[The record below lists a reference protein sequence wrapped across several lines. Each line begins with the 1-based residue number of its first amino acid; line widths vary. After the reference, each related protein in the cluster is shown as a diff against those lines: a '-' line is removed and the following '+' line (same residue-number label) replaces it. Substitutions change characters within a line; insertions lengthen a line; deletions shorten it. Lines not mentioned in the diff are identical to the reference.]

1 MKNTKNLP
9 DFTPSAAMSALVNEE
24 LRQDSFYHPNL
35 AGITR
40 GGMANHYPMTIMAMQ
55 GLGANDLDI
64 ISFRDSWPRHRA
76 AIAEDLG
83 LKDVNEVTTQN
94 WRQYLGQSGKLREF
108 RRVFLQLLGQGEI
121 AEVVTQLLDA
131 MKPGLPMGLF
141 HPLIRLSFATGHGDS
156 GLIAD
161 ALAYMAIRYQDLY
174 LEEPVINP
182 EPLEQ
187 LEVEASLSTAS
198 PQVGQSW
205 LSIRQWLEKGHLP
218 GRLSR
223 KIYGGSISICEQLC
237 REQVIHQLALGTGFT
252 LDEDELTPA
261 IASICQA
268 AARLYLFE
276 PALTTLHGVT
286 SCQALAELTLRYI
299 NHENQAVYAR
309 LWRYFWLWLTALY
322 IEKGCPWLSGLFPD
336 PALEQLPETDPSN
349 SENTE
354 TKVVHSPYL
363 NSNKEQQL
371 ELVNWSSLKRL
382 ALRSQEVHVMKMI
395 YSCDWLYRHIGQE
408 SAVQLAAIK
417 ALPQG

>member
-1 MKNTKNLP
+1 MKNIENAP
-9 DFTPSAAMSALVNEE
+9 DFTPSAVMSALVNEE
-24 LRQDSFYHPNL
+24 VRQDSFYHPNL
-35 AGITR
+35 AGITQ
-40 GGMANHYPMTIMAMQ
+40 GGMANHYPMTIMAMH
-55 GLGANDLDI
+55 GLGASDQDI
-64 ISFRDSWPRHRA
+64 VNFRDSWPRHRA
-76 AIAEDLG
+76 AITGELG
-83 LKDVNEVTTQN
+83 LKDLNEVTTQN
-94 WRQYLGQSGKLREF
+94 WRQYLGQSDKLREF
-108 RRVFLQLLGQGEI
+108 RRVFLQLFDQGES
-121 AEVVTQLLDA
+121 AEVITELLDA

-174 LEEPVINP
+174 LEEPAINP
-182 EPLEQ
+182 ELLDLLEAD
-187 LEVEASLSTAS
+187 ASLSAAS
-198 PQVGQSW
+198 HQAGQSW

-252 LDEDELTPA
+252 LDEDELTPVMA
-261 IASICQA
+261 GICQA

-299 NHENQAVYAR
+299 NRENQAVYAR
-309 LWRYFWLWLTALY
+309 LWRYFWVWLTALY
-322 IEKGCPWLSGLFPD
+322 IEKGCPRLSDLFP
-336 PALEQLPETDPSN
+336 ETYLSN
-349 SENTE
+349 SNSKNTE
-354 TKVVHSPYL
+354 TKEVHHPDL

-371 ELVNWSSLKRL
+371 DLVSWPKLKRL

-395 YSCDWLYRHIGQE
+395 YSCDWLYRHISQD
-408 SAVQLAAIK
+408 SAFQLAAIK